1 MWKSFL
7 KQNKKH
13 INLNELYLLVF
24 NELEN
29 KDKENKILEHLQN
42 CYDCNSKYVKLKD
55 EINFLL
61 NNSKFLNKETVKV
74 KNNSYFTL
82 KKKLA
87 FYLVSFILIF
97 GIFFLTYFV
106 NFINNHKEDIVL
118 SENIDTLE
126 LMKLYDKINLVENN
140 IDEYRLI
147 TYDYEEE
154 FNEF

>member
-1 MWKSFL
+1 MWKSFF

-29 KDKENKILEHLQN
+29 KDKKNEILEHLQN
-42 CYDCNSKYVKLKD
+42 CYHCNSKYIKLKN

-61 NNSKFLNKETVKV
+61 NNSKFLDKETLKV

-82 KKKLA
+82 KRKLA
-87 FYLVSFILIF
+87 FYLASFILIC
-97 GIFFLTYFV
+97 GIFFLTYF
-106 NFINNHKEDIVL
+106 INDHKEDIVL
-118 SENIDTLE
+118 NENIDTLE

-147 TYDYEEE
+147 TYNYEEE

>member
-1 MWKSFL
+1 MKIFMWKSFL

-29 KDKENKILEHLQN
+29 KDKKNEIFEHLQN
-42 CYDCNSKYVKLKD
+42 CYDCNSKYVKLKN

-87 FYLVSFILIF
+87 FYLVSFILIC
-97 GIFFLTYFV
+97 GIFFGIY
-106 NFINNHKEDIVL
+106 FINSQKEYIVL
-118 SENIDTLE
+118 NENADTLE
-126 LMKLYDKINLVENN
+126 LMKLYDKINLIENN

-147 TYDYEEE
+147 TYNYE
-154 FNEF
+154 